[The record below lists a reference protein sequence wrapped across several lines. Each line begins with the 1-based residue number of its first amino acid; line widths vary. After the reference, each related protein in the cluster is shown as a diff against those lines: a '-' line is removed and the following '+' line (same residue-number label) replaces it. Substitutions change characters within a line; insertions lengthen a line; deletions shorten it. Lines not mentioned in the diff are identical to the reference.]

1 MLRELSVPLLVIL
14 GIAIFIVP
22 WPSWMLDAFIAL
34 SISLAI
40 LVLILTMYVKS
51 PLDFTSFPSL
61 ILLLAI
67 YRLFLNVATT
77 RAILT
82 DAYAGKFIQ
91 TFSSFVLA
99 GGGYTIGIAI
109 FIIIVVI
116 NFAVIAFGSQRIA
129 EVAAR
134 FTLDAL
140 PGKQLSI
147 DADLNAGLIDEAE
160 ARRRRRELERE
171 ADYFGAMDGASRFV
185 QRDAVVAIFLVFI
198 NIIVGLIVGT
208 MVHGMTLGEAAQ
220 VFTQLTIGDGLVAQ
234 IPALMVS
241 TATGLMVTKQ
251 ADERT
256 LGEAA
261 VVELG
266 QVPRVLYVASGV
278 MLFMALIPGM
288 PKLVLAAFA
297 LGLAGAAFYQ
307 TRLEVERALRPQKEE
322 AEEEKTAPTPQEEL
336 AGLLQV
342 DPLEL
347 EIGYGLIPLV
357 DKEQGGDLLDRI
369 ANLRR
374 QIALSLGFIVPPIRI
389 RDNITLDQGEYV
401 IKVQGTP
408 VAKGSLVIDRYLAM
422 NPVQEGVDIEGIE
435 TTEPAFG
442 LRAFW
447 IEPEMRMKAEAMGF
461 TVVDPTT
468 VLTTHLSEVIKRH
481 APELLTREAVKEL
494 VDQLRENRPAAVE
507 GIVPERVS
515 LELLTTVLRGLLEER
530 VSIRNLPLI
539 IEALAQHRAESDDPD
554 FLIEKV
560 RQALRRQIVAGYLD
574 ESGTLMVATF
584 SPQLEQRIADSLRQT
599 PEGTMTVLSPSY
611 LRRVL
616 EAMEVVAS
624 RMVNQ
629 GYTPLFLVGPRIRPY
644 VAKIARR
651 IAEGAA
657 VVSFSEIEPGVDIK
671 TIAVVDVPPDMG
683 SEGEPRAGEG

>member
-208 MVHGMTLGEAAQ
+208 MVHGMTMGEAAQ

-261 VVELG
+261 LGELG

-288 PKLVLAAFA
+288 PKLVLVTFA

-307 TRLEVERALRPQKEE
+307 TRVVVERALRPPEE
-322 AEEEKTAPTPQEEL
+322 ETEEEKPAPTPQEEL

-374 QIALSLGFIVPPIRI
+374 QVALSLGFIVPPIRI
-389 RDNITLDQGEYV
+389 RDNITLDQGDYL

-408 VAKGSLVIDRYLAM
+408 VARGSLVIDRYLAM
-422 NPVQEGVDIEGIE
+422 NPVQEGVEIEGIE

-507 GIVPERVS
+507 GIVPDRVS
-515 LELLTTVLRGLLEER
+515 LELLTSVLRGLLEER
-530 VSIRNLPLI
+530 VSIRNLPMV
-539 IEALAQHRAESDDPD
+539 IEALAQHRPESEDPNY
-554 FLIEKV
+554 LIEKV
-560 RQALRRQIVAGYLD
+560 RQALRRQIVANYLD

-599 PEGTMTVLSPSY
+599 PEGTVTVLSPDF

-616 EAMEVVAS
+616 DAMEEVAS
-624 RMVNQ
+624 RMVSQ
-629 GYTPLFLVGPRIRPY
+629 GYSPVFLVGPRIRPY

-651 IAEGAA
+651 ITEGAA
-657 VVSFSEIEPGVDIK
+657 VLSFSEIEPGVDIK
-671 TIAVVDVPPDMG
+671 TIAVVDVPTGVG
-683 SEGEPRAGEG
+683 SEGEPRTGEG